1 MKKIIILCL
10 TGLMFLGSIKTSAID
25 KFTVDVLKDE
35 KFTGWYYDRDIKNWN
50 YFKNGEVIK
59 NDWVND
65 NNLYYLK
72 DDGSMAKGWQQINN
86 KWYFF
91 SNSGVMKTGWLKD
104 SSNWYYLNQD
114 GTMAHDTYIG
124 EYCINSSGIWVS

>member
-10 TGLMFLGSIKTSAID
+10 TGLMFLSSIKTSAID

-86 KWYFF
+86 NWYCFA
-91 SNSGVMKTGWLKD
+91 NNGAMKTGWLKD
-104 SSNWYYLNQD
+104 GSNWYYLNSY
-114 GTMAHDTYIG
+114 GTMAHDIYIG
-124 EYCINSSGIWVS
+124 SYYLGSNGAWVK